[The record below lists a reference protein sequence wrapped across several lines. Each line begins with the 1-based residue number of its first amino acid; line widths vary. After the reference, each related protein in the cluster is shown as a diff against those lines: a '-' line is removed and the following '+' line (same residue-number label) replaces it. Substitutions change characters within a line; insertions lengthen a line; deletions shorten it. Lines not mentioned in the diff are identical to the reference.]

1 MIKQVN
7 QKLVARLQNTLLT
20 VVLKRHA
27 SNMLY
32 MRRHEHMCYILLTA
46 TNSIF
51 ENIVNI
57 IDSSEL
63 HNWLIMVCMITIIML
78 SL

>member
-1 MIKQVN
+1 
-7 QKLVARLQNTLLT
+7 
-20 VVLKRHA
+20 
-27 SNMLY
+27 
-32 MRRHEHMCYILLTA
+32 MCYILLTA

-63 HNWLIMVCMITIIML
+63 PNLLIMVCMITIIML